1 MICGRVMAIYKIKI
15 IETLEKIVEVGAI
28 DKKDALEIAQEKYTA
43 TEDNFILSADDYSG
57 VKFQVVEDD

>member
-1 MICGRVMAIYKIKI
+1 MAIYKIKI

-28 DKKDALEIAQEKYTA
+28 DKKDALETAQEKYTA

-57 VKFQVVEDD
+57 VEFQVVEDD